1 MRAQTFSLLNIQLGE
16 NEELQDARGR
26 LGDHAGVD
34 SILWTRGGAA
44 FIAPADSPAARYAQE
59 IADVER
65 KMFRLMGLPW
75 ENDSADA
82 ESEGSRKLKAMDLNK
97 LLAGQADEAERFEY
111 QLTRLWF
118 IGYYGREMGLRRF
131 KDAGLRIKHPDEFNT
146 AQLLTVVEEAR
157 QALSLNLGATA
168 EKLIKKNTIPI
179 LVPNVTADQKKEIE
193 KEIDAQP
200 SQAELADTFKLS
212 VARAA
217 EEGGN
222 EPKDPNSEQP
232 PAPPAQAA

>member
-1 MRAQTFSLLNIQLGE
+1 
-16 NEELQDARGR
+16 
-26 LGDHAGVD
+26 
-34 SILWTRGGAA
+34 
-44 FIAPADSPAARYAQE
+44 
-59 IADVER
+59 
-65 KMFRLMGLPW
+65 
-75 ENDSADA
+75 
-82 ESEGSRKLKAMDLNK
+82 
-97 LLAGQADEAERFEY
+97 
-111 QLTRLWF
+111 LWF